1 MKKIISM
8 IMVSLGI
15 AACAPAPE
23 KAPTPEIQFEFGPTS
38 SDIVLD
44 LSNVKNQTLASQ
56 NQWLASTRLSPQE
69 KLDFA
74 ENVLAVG
81 QAFDSSDLKSSA
93 VKSVQNFR
101 SHFQPQ
107 TIAFEDS
114 PYVDAIVGSTAKEA
128 KQQVSDAQKFLPED
142 EQKLRQFLTASK
154 ASYAWPKAPAT
165 TDQSLKAVEDY
176 LQFLLSGLAS
186 LELNPL
192 VLENLK
198 AEIPVRINKSLS
210 EIRAEIVKVQA
221 AKTSADVISQI
232 QQMIATL
239 QFSISK
245 ESETLLKQGKS
256 LARTNFAA
264 NDEQDILTVLVQI
277 YRMLD
282 PQDRKELI
290 GSESQELYEFL
301 RDASADRLR
310 CLETR
315 GCKRDLIV
323 WIGKK
328 TKIFPQITSRGVSNL
343 RQKINTSM
351 RGYVLTRLDEEV
363 RLAIQTVPDMMA
375 EQIGEAFKE
384 KLAEIGGIKEDY
396 AGYVKKIARNWSAL
410 KLTSTQ
416 GRVLGLEQLNNV
428 AGPGESTSTL
438 LGQALLVKTR
448 ILNHEASQLDAQEK
462 IQWSI
467 EHLNKLLALG
477 GYKKNEVDSTRAM
490 AQPIDIHFG
499 DMKLSLQEILKSNY
513 SFAVPDKVSLVS
525 AYTSNVISPSDFNV
539 SVVGQARLLRGYS
552 ESIQFLKD
560 WQVTAFDPIL
570 GQDKIVD
577 AFPTAPSSIADRKL
591 FPKDTLF
598 ALSVGNAAIILKNLL
613 KDLTPVFVVGQE
625 SQIIWA
631 NNFDISSADAVS
643 MAGVVNL
650 IAGQRDL
657 KVSSADLSEYMVALG
672 DFVRAMEGIENTKSS
687 YLQDRG
693 TDGKRN
699 VDELLDAKKQV
710 KILMVG
716 LGNFL
721 SNRMVSASG
730 WVRESYSLRRG
741 QIEDSEM
748 KVMTQFKAIES
759 LLQAYEITKLSP
771 YLWSALDL
779 YYKLNREV
787 FSAETGF
794 YRGIA
799 TLEQGAQVLKIL
811 KGLQPYLPTSSQG
824 QLDSLLQSWT
834 GLMQARLK

>member
-1 MKKIISM
+1 MKKIISLVV
-8 IMVSLGI
+8 VSLGI

-23 KAPTPEIQFEFGPTS
+23 KAPTPEIKFEFGPTN
-38 SDIVLD
+38 SDAALD
-44 LSNVKNQTLASQ
+44 LSKVKEKTQASQ
-56 NQWLASTRLSPQE
+56 NQWLASASLSPQG

-74 ENVLAVG
+74 ENILALG
-81 QAFDSSDLKSSA
+81 QSFDLSDLKSSA
-93 VKSVQNFR
+93 VQSIRNFR
-101 SHFQPQ
+101 SHYQPQ

-114 PYVDAIVGSTAKEA
+114 PYVDAIVGSTANEA
-128 KQQVSDAQKFLPED
+128 KQQVTDAQKFLPED
-142 EQKLRQFLTASK
+142 EQKLRQFLTESK
-154 ASYAWPKAPAT
+154 TSYVWPKGPASS
-165 TDQSLKAVEDY
+165 DQSLKSVDDY
-176 LQFLLSGLAS
+176 LQFLINHLAGLG
-186 LELNPL
+186 LNPI

-198 AEIPVRINKSLS
+198 SELPVRVNKSLT
-210 EIRAEIVKVQA
+210 EIRAELVKVQA
-221 AKTSADVISQI
+221 AKTSTDVIDQI
-232 QQMIATL
+232 QQMITTL
-239 QFSISK
+239 QFSIAK
-245 ESETLLKQGKS
+245 DTQALLNQGKS
-256 LARTNFAA
+256 LARTNLAA
-264 NDEQDILTVLVQI
+264 KDEQDILTVLVQI
-277 YRMLD
+277 FRMLE
-282 PQDRKELI
+282 PKDRQELI
-290 GSESQELYEFL
+290 ASESPDLYNFL
-301 RDASADRLR
+301 NDASPDRLK

-328 TKIFPQITSRGVSNL
+328 TKIFPQLETRGVSNL
-343 RQKINTSM
+343 REKINTSM
-351 RGYVLTRLDEEV
+351 KAYVLTRLDDEV
-363 RLAIQTVPDMMA
+363 LLAIQTIPDMIA
-375 EQIGEAFKE
+375 DQIGQAFKE
-384 KLAEIGGIKEDY
+384 KLAEIAGIKDDY
-396 AGYVKKIARNWSAL
+396 PGYVKKIAKNWAAL
-410 KLTSTQ
+410 KLTSNQ

-438 LGQALLVKTR
+438 LGEALLVKTR
-448 ILNHEASQLDAQEK
+448 ILNQESNQLDSQEK

-477 GYKKNEVDSTRAM
+477 GYKKNEVESIRAM
-490 AQPIDIHFG
+490 AQPIDIHFS
-499 DMKLSLQEILKSNY
+499 DMKLSLQEILKSNF

-525 AYTSNVISPSDFNV
+525 AYTSKVINPSDFNV

-560 WQVTAFDPIL
+560 WQATAFDPIL
-570 GQDKIVD
+570 GKDKIVD
-577 AFPTAPSSIADRKL
+577 AFPAAPASIAQQKL

-598 ALSVGNAAIILKNLL
+598 AVSVGNAAIILKNLL

-631 NNFDISSADAVS
+631 NNFDVSSADAVS

-693 TDGKRN
+693 ADGRRN

-721 SNRMVSASG
+721 SNRMVSTTG

-741 QIEDSEM
+741 QIEDTEM

-779 YYKLNREV
+779 YYKLNKEV
-787 FSAETGF
+787 FNAQTGF
-794 YRGIA
+794 YNGIT

-811 KGLQPYLPTSSQG
+811 KGLQPYLPVSSQS
-824 QLDSLLQSWT
+824 QLESLLHSWT
-834 GLMQARLK
+834 GLIQARLK